1 MRHFNV
7 AGPKTISFGSD
18 CIIVL
23 LSVAD
28 NCHNINLTPTLTK
41 LSITLVTITGELVK
55 QALLN
60 VGVNHRANQT
70 IVKSTRFLSAMRY
83 GHVRTNLFNKRFRGG
98 RG

>member
-18 CIIVL
+18 CIIL

-70 IVKSTRFLSAMRY
+70 IQVNTVLICDAVRSCAHKS
-83 GHVRTNLFNKRFRGG
+83 V
-98 RG
+98 